1 MGLSRYLAKLGGLVG
16 SDGRVLAAGLAP
28 DAQFPGFKNRFI
40 NSALTVDQRVT
51 ASGLIIPNQ
60 SWTYGLDRWGCYSH
74 VASKYSVARSTDV
87 PVGEL
92 IPYSMLFTSLSAY
105 TPAVGEF
112 CGFKQG
118 IEGFN
123 VADFAWGTAAAQPA
137 TLSFWAK
144 SSIAGAFGGSVY
156 NHDASRSYAYG
167 YTISSPNTWEKKF
180 INVPGDTSGTWL
192 KDNGAGIL
200 VDWVLGAG
208 GTFNNASS
216 SSWANGWNHL
226 SSNTNLLATNG
237 ATLRIAGAQ
246 FEPGLTPTRFDLRS
260 HGSELALCHRYY
272 YRMKAATNYANFG
285 IGRAYST
292 SGAGINIELPVPMR
306 AVPTGGTGNW
316 ADFNSSGTSTTV
328 TGIDPVNQ
336 YDANF
341 RRITINVTS
350 TFVNGQVVAL
360 NANNTTAAEFFW
372 SAEI

>member
-60 SWTYGLDRWGCYSH
+60 NWTYGLDRWGCYSH

-156 NHDASRSYAYG
+156 NHDATRSYAYG
-167 YTISSPNTWEKKF
+167 YTVSSPNTWEKKF

-208 GTFNNASS
+208 GTYNNVSS

-226 SSNTNLLATNG
+226 TSNTNLLATNG

-260 HGSELALCHRYY
+260 HGSELALSQRYFEVVY
-272 YRMKAATNYANFG
+272 VPNSGSGPTGQALSSTQALFPIKFQVTKRSSPTFTQSGAWIALTATGASAGGTMNFVSASTDSA
-285 IGRAYST
+285 RVDMTST
-292 SGAGINIELPVPMR
+292 SGLVAG
-306 AVPTGGTGNW
+306 
-316 ADFNSSGTSTTV
+316 
-328 TGIDPVNQ
+328 
-336 YDANF
+336 
-341 RRITINVTS
+341 
-350 TFVNGQVVAL
+350 
-360 NANNTTAAEFFW
+360 NTTTLFANGAGSYMNFL
-372 SAEI
+372 AEI